1 MKKFAAILF
10 IICWIAE
17 GQAQVKKGF
26 IDLEDFSFG
35 EEVATLDG
43 EWEFYWNELRMP
55 GDFEE
60 GKATYAYF
68 PKLWNNLESEITSI
82 SSEGYATYRLRFT
95 VDRSRTYSIFMEDVY
110 SSYRMFLNGEEI
122 SSNGQ
127 VATTREGYI
136 PEWRPDF
143 IDLHRLRDTNELV
156 IQIANF
162 DHKNGGTSK
171 SILLGESKRMESM
184 ELSAVSYDLLL
195 TGSLLMGGLFFLGL
209 YLFGKHDK
217 AILFFS
223 LFCIVYSYRIIG
235 FGYYVLHHMI
245 SIPFWLAI
253 RLEYIALFISTF
265 LFGKFIQQ
273 LYPEESKPIIWKII
287 DAVCLTFTLVTL
299 VFPPSVFSHLVIPF
313 FIILLVYLVLTFYI
327 YIKAYL
333 RKRPGSQYTLPV
345 TAIVFLVFSYNIMV
359 YFNVLDPWP
368 IASFWGY
375 MMFFFAQSLILSFRF
390 AYSLDQAR
398 VQAETASQ
406 VKSDF
411 LSTISHE
418 IRTPL
423 NAVVG
428 ISHLLLQEFPR
439 QDQKENLM
447 SLKFSAEH
455 LTSLINDILDYNK
468 LESGSVEFEEMEVNM
483 KELAFRIQKAYL
495 PKASEKNLELKL
507 IVEPTIAPSLI
518 MDATRMSQILNNL
531 LDNAIKFT
539 SKGSVSL
546 SIRMMYDLG
555 KSQVIRFEV
564 QDTGIGIPDDKKGII
579 FQRFTQAS
587 SSTTREFG
595 GSGLGLSIIK
605 RLLELQGVAIHV
617 NSKLGEGSTF
627 FFQQEFKLG
636 TNKPVEIISIV
647 DEDSETILM
656 DKRVLLVEDNSMN
669 VMVAEKFLKKWGM
682 KIDHAVNGRI
692 AVEKVERTDYDLVL
706 MDLQMPEMDGY
717 QATKE
722 IRLFNTSLPIVA
734 LTASALIRVQEKV
747 LAAGMNDY
755 ITKPFDPKELKRKL
769 IKNIRQSEA

>member
-1 MKKFAAILF
+1 MRACLTAISLLIYLSSYTQAVQGF
-10 IICWIAE
+10 VDLRSFPFNEQIAN
-17 GQAQVKKGF
+17 
-26 IDLEDFSFG
+26 
-35 EEVATLDG
+35 LDG
-43 EWEFYWNELRMP
+43 EWEFYWRELKSP
-55 GDFEE
+55 GEFDKSETFEQYP
-60 GKATYAYF
+60 G
-68 PKLWNNLESEITSI
+68 LWNNIASLKGKTTS
-82 SSEGYATYRLRFT
+82 GYATYRIRFT
-95 VDRSRTYSIFMEDVY
+95 LDNSILYSILMEDVY
-110 SSYRMFLNGEEI
+110 CSYRMYFNGREI
-122 SSNGQ
+122 STNGV
-127 VATTREGYI
+127 VATSKEEY
-136 PEWRPDF
+136 EPDWKPRF
-143 IDLHRLRDTNELV
+143 IELRDARDTNELV

-162 DHKNGGTSK
+162 DHKNGGP
-171 SILLGESKRMESM
+171 GESIKIGESGKM
-184 ELSAVSYDLLL
+184 QFLELTTISYDLIL

-209 YLFGKHDK
+209 FLFGRHDK

-235 FGYYVLHHMI
+235 FGYYVLHHLI
-245 SIPFWLAI
+245 SIPWWLAI
-253 RLEYIALFISTF
+253 RLEYITLFMSTY

-273 LYPEESKPIIWKII
+273 LYPEESSPLVWKLV
-287 DAVCLTFTLVTL
+287 DFVCLSFALITVIAPPTVFT
-299 VFPPSVFSHLVIPF
+299 HLIIPF
-313 FIILLVYLVLTFYI
+313 FVCLIVFLVLTFYI
-327 YIKAYL
+327 YINAY
-333 RKRPGSQYTLPV
+333 RHKRPGSQYTLIV
-345 TAIVFLVFSYNIMV
+345 TAIVFTVFIFNIMV
-359 YFNVLDPWP
+359 YFNWVEPWP
-368 IASFWGY
+368 AASFWGY
-375 MMFFFAQSLILSFRF
+375 ILFFVSQSLILSFRF
-390 AYSLDQAR
+390 AFSLNQAKEL
-398 VQAETASQ
+398 AETASQ
-406 VKSDF
+406 AKTDF

-468 LESGSVEFEEMEVNM
+468 LESGSVEFEEMEVNLHD
-483 KELAFRIQKAYL
+483 LAQRIQKAYS
-495 PKASEKNLELKL
+495 PKAKEKYLDLKL
-507 IVEPTIAPSLI
+507 EVDPAIADSLV

-531 LDNAIKFT
+531 IDNAIKFT
-539 SKGSVSL
+539 SKGYVSL

-564 QDTGIGIPDDKKGII
+564 RDTGIGIPEDKKSII

-636 TNKPVEIISIV
+636 VNKPVEITSIV
-647 DEDSETILM
+647 DEDSDTILTG
-656 DKRVLLVEDNSMN
+656 KNVLLVEDNTMN
-669 VMVAEKFLKKWGM
+669 IMVAEKFLKKWGL
-682 KIDHAVNGRI
+682 KLDHAENGKV
-692 AVEKVERTDYDLVL
+692 AVEKVERKDYDLIL

-717 QATKE
+717 QATSE
-722 IRLFNTSLPIVA
+722 IRTFNKVVPIVA

-747 LAAGMNDY
+747 IASGMNDY

-769 IKNIRQSEA
+769 IKNIRQV